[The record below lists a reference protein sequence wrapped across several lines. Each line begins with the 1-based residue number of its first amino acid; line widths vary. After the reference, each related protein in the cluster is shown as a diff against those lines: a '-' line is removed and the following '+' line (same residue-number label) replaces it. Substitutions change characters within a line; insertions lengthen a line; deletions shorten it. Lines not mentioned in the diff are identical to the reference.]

1 MSPTNAL
8 AATTASENPVA
19 AGDAA
24 PAFSLRDQDG
34 KLWSLT
40 DLLAG
45 QKALVLFF
53 YPADETYGCTKEA
66 CSFRDSHD
74 VFVEA
79 GARVVGISSD
89 SVASHARFAGKH
101 SLNYTL
107 LSDAGGVLAG
117 RFGAPNAFGGLIKG
131 RTTYVID
138 ASGTVRGVFSSLLQF
153 TRHIDEALAAV
164 RALQGR
170 TTNRT

>member
-1 MSPTNAL
+1 MLTDVLSSSPTRPL
-8 AATTASENPVA
+8 
-19 AGDAA
+19 DANDPA
-24 PAFSLRDQDG
+24 PAFSLPDQNG
-34 KLWSLT
+34 KIWTLQE
-40 DLLAG
+40 LLAG

-89 SVASHARFAGKH
+89 SIASHSRFAGKH
-101 SLNYTL
+101 ALNYTL
-107 LSDAGGVLAG
+107 LSDAGGALAD
-117 RFGAPNAFGGLIKG
+117 RFGVPKALGGLAKG

-138 ASGTVRGVFSSLLQF
+138 EKGVVRGVFSSLLQF

-164 RALQGR
+164 RALG
-170 TTNRT
+170 